1 MELLKPTNDYV
12 FKRIFGQKKNSDIL
26 KDLLQAILPN
36 WNIKNVEPRQ
46 EVQLETDFI
55 TDKVCRLDILA
66 TLDDGTKVDVEM
78 QMRNYNDIEA
88 RSLFYTTREYHQS
101 LENGQDYIE
110 IPKSIGIWISNFNV
124 FNDEGPFHEIV
135 RLRRDYKNQIFTD
148 KIEMHYLQ
156 LPKFKQKCKRISNK
170 LEEWLTF
177 ISFENMEELKMIENE
192 KVKKAEEELEY
203 LSGDEAERRIAYLRE
218 TAEIDRKF
226 AMTAARDQGRE
237 EGRAEGIAEGKSEG
251 RAEEKIDVAKK
262 MLAEKMDINLIIKI
276 TGLTKDE
283 IEKL

>member
-1 MELLKPTNDYV
+1 MELLKPTNDYI

-36 WNIKNVEPRQ
+36 WNIKNVDPRQ

-66 TLDDGTKVDVEM
+66 TLDDGTKVDIEM

-124 FNDEGPFHEIV
+124 FSDEGPFHEIV
-135 RLRRDYKNQIFTD
+135 RLRRDYENQIFTD

-226 AMTAARDQGRE
+226 AMTAARDQGRV
-237 EGRAEGIAEGKSEG
+237 EGRSEGKI
-251 RAEEKIDVAKK
+251 EEKIETAKK
-262 MLAEKMDINLIIKI
+262 MLAEEMDINLIIKI

>member
-1 MELLKPTNDYV
+1 
-12 FKRIFGQKKNSDIL
+12 
-26 KDLLQAILPN
+26 
-36 WNIKNVEPRQ
+36 
-46 EVQLETDFI
+46 
-55 TDKVCRLDILA
+55 
-66 TLDDGTKVDVEM
+66 
-78 QMRNYNDIEA
+78 
-88 RSLFYTTREYHQS
+88 
-101 LENGQDYIE
+101 
-110 IPKSIGIWISNFNV
+110 
-124 FNDEGPFHEIV
+124 
-135 RLRRDYKNQIFTD
+135 
-148 KIEMHYLQ
+148 MHYLQ

-226 AMTAARDQGRE
+226 AMTAARDQGRV
-237 EGRAEGIAEGKSEG
+237 EGRSEGKI
-251 RAEEKIDVAKK
+251 EEKIETAKK
-262 MLAEKMDINLIIKI
+262 MLAEEMDINLIIKI